1 MCPKRTTK
9 KPFASVTMMSLCNG
23 ISYPETPL
31 LSLFQPGFDAEC
43 FNSLSGHYKQGWL
56 ESINKVHDNTSGHKL
71 KTYCSLKT
79 QFGMENYVRGIPQS
93 ERRHFTKLKISAH
106 HLSIERGRYTRPIT
120 PRSQRYC
127 SDCKEQAIGDEF
139 HFLLKCP
146 KFAWERRKMFEKFS
160 EFTSIKNNG
169 DDDTFITL
177 MQHLQGDVK
186 VARIVCAFVNECF

>member
-1 MCPKRTTK
+1 MIFKESNNKLNEEKTSYLLDSINAKRFT
-9 KPFASVTMMSLCNG
+9 SN
-23 ISYPETPL
+23 ISYETAL
-31 LSLFQPGFDAEC
+31 TVVANWRC
-43 FNSLSGHYKQGWL
+43 CR
-56 ESINKVHDNTSGHKL
+56 HKL

-177 MQHLQGDVK
+177 MQHLQGDVE

>member
-1 MCPKRTTK
+1 M
-9 KPFASVTMMSLCNG
+9 FNMMSLCNG
-23 ISYPETPL
+23 ISHPETPL

-56 ESINKVHDNTSGHKL
+56 ESINKVHGNTSGHKL

-79 QFGMENYVRGIPQS
+79 QFGMETYVRGIPQS
-93 ERRHFTKLKISAH
+93 ERRHLTQLKISAH
-106 HLSIERGRYTRPIT
+106 HLSIERGRCTRPIT

-127 SDCKEQAIGDEF
+127 LDCKEQAIGDEF

-177 MQHLQGDVK
+177 MQHLQGGVE
-186 VARIVCAFVNECF
+186 VARIVCAFVNECFRNMS

>member
-1 MCPKRTTK
+1 MDVITIFQFLGVLGFFFPT
-9 KPFASVTMMSLCNG
+9 
-23 ISYPETPL
+23 L
-31 LSLFQPGFDAEC
+31 L
-43 FNSLSGHYKQGWL
+43 
-56 ESINKVHDNTSGHKL
+56 NTSGHKL

-177 MQHLQGDVK
+177 MQHLQGDVE